1 MLTSACHCPGCQRMT
16 GSAFSLTVTVPGS
29 GCEVTEGEPVI
40 GGLHGEARHHHCP
53 HCLSWVFTRPP
64 AAMGH
69 FVNVRAT
76 MLDDTGWFVPFLESC
91 TAEKLA
97 WAQTPAVHSYE
108 LFPPMDDYERLITD
122 FKETHS

>member
-1 MLTSACHCPGCQRMT
+1 MLTSACHCTGCQRMT

-29 GCEVTEGEPVI
+29 GFEVTEGEPVV
-40 GGLHGEARHHHCP
+40 GGPHGEARHHHCP

-64 AAMGH
+64 AAMGD

-91 TAEKLA
+91 TSEKLA

-108 LFPPMDDYERLITD
+108 HFPPVDDYERLIAD